1 MVLTA
6 KNLNDLLK
14 YAAESVKKGKNVALL
29 STGDPGFSGL
39 LKSVLNTKLIEHQK
53 STLLQA

>member
-6 KNLNDLLK
+6 KNLQGALK
-14 YAAESVKKGKNVALL
+14 YAAESAKNGKNVALL

-39 LKSVLNTKLIEHQK
+39 LHTILESG
-53 STLLQA
+53 LLLLKTSL